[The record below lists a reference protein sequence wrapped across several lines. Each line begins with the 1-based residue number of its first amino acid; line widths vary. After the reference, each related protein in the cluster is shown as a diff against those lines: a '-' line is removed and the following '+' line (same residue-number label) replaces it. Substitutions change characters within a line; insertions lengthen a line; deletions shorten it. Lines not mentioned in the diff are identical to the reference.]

1 MSSAPRKEA
10 ANESQSNTPRGDAI
24 AQYVA
29 GTSQRQFPTEVID
42 AAKKYFVDFMGVAVG
57 AY

>member
-10 ANESQSNTPRGDAI
+10 ANESNSESRFNTPRGDAI

-29 GTSQRQFPTEVID
+29 GTSQRQFPPEVID
-42 AAKKYFVDFMGVAVG
+42 AAKKNFVDFMGV
-57 AY
+57 